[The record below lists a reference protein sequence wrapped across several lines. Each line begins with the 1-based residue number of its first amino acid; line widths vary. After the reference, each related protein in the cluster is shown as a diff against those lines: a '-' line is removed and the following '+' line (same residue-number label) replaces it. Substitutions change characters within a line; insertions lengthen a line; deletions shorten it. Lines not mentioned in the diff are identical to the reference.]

1 MMNKLS
7 NPVAFAS
14 TPLHENDEPILKQP
28 TSEVYEEIIGEEEM
42 NRIEREMSSISES
55 FFVHPSSKPV
65 KDENEED
72 AYTQP
77 SNNNN
82 SLCSLRLVSIIKSLY
97 ILQTNTTW

>member
-28 TSEVYEEIIGEEEM
+28 SKVHEEIVGEEEM
-42 NRIEREMSSISES
+42 NRIEREMSTISES
-55 FFVHPSSKPV
+55 FFVHPSIKPT

-72 AYTQP
+72 AYTQ
-77 SNNNN
+77 SGNTNN
-82 SLCSLRLVSIIKSLY
+82 STDSIR
-97 ILQTNTTW
+97 